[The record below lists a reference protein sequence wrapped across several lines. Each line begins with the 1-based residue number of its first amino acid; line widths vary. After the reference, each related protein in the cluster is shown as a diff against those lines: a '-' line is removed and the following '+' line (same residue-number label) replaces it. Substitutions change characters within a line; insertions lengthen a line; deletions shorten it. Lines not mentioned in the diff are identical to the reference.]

1 MRSIR
6 TYLAIWLLGGAGLL
20 IVSAGL
26 VLEVTIARWLEGEF
40 DRALESRAW
49 ALATLTEEDQGE
61 VEFEFADKFMPEF
74 KSRTDPYYFELWL
87 DGETLLAR
95 SASFEIDEEQS
106 ATSLLRDPDLAAA
119 TRFADTRLPDGRRGR
134 LVRIDFVPQIDD
146 ESDEELPPDD
156 DPSLDST
163 EVNLGEE
170 RHTATVL
177 VARERG
183 TLDGQT
189 SRLRWSLVGFTA
201 LLLSTLAALIV
212 GSLKVGLR
220 PLDDLAGQVQGF
232 DAKSLD
238 RRVNLALPSRELA
251 PVVEQLNQLL
261 TRLENAFDRE
271 RQLTSDI
278 AHELKTPI
286 AELRN
291 LCEVGSRWPEDSAA
305 TRRFFANALAIGLQ
319 LESIVVQLL
328 ALARYDEG
336 GQDVRVGRV
345 VVSSIVSETWRP
357 LEERAQEKRLTFQ
370 NRVQPGA
377 VVETDRE
384 MFRVVLS
391 NLLSNAVDH
400 SRPGTAVTV
409 HLDKAGGRSSL
420 TVSNYAAGLDHD
432 DLAVMFDR
440 FWRKD
445 SARAGGR
452 NVGLGLAIVQAFSDL
467 LGFEIETRLQPDN
480 LVQITLSKLR

>member
-6 TYLAIWLLGGAGLL
+6 THLAVWLLGGVGSL
-20 IVSAGL
+20 ILSAGL
-26 VLEVTIARWLEGEF
+26 VLEVTVARWLEREF
-40 DRALESRAW
+40 DRALESKAR

-61 VEFEFADKFMPEF
+61 VEFEFADEFMPEF

-95 SASFEIDEEQS
+95 SASFDIDEEQS
-106 ATSLLRDPDLAAA
+106 GTSLLRDPERAVP

-156 DPSLDST
+156 EPILDST
-163 EVNLGEE
+163 EGNLGRE

-189 SRLRWSLVGFTA
+189 SRIRWSLVGFTG
-201 LLLSTLAALIV
+201 LLLSTVAALIV

-220 PLDDLAGQVQGF
+220 PLDDLAGQVQDL

-271 RQLTSDI
+271 RQLASDI

-286 AELRN
+286 AELQN

-305 TRRFFANALAIGLQ
+305 TRRFFDNALAIGLQ
-319 LESIVVQLL
+319 MESIVVQLL

-336 GQDVRVGRV
+336 GEKVRAGRV
-345 VVSSIVSETWRP
+345 VVSNIVSESWRP
-357 LEERAQEKRLTFQ
+357 LEERAQEKGLTFE

-377 VVETDRE
+377 VIETDRE
-384 MFRVVLS
+384 MFRLVLS

-400 SRPGTAVTV
+400 SRPGTAVAV
-409 HLDKAGGRSSL
+409 RLDESDRRLSL

-445 SARAGGR
+445 SARAGDR

-467 LGFEIETRLQPDN
+467 LGFEIETRLQADS